1 MPPMSMSWWAAG
13 AIGAARKRHDGGG
26 GEQQPPFRSVAL
38 VVGSTGIVGTSLVD
52 ILPLP
57 DTPGGPWKVYALS
70 RRPPPPWSPPPP
82 AAVTHLC
89 VDLADAAAV
98 AEALAPLTD
107 ITHVFYVALAAP
119 HLAEAR
125 SREANAG
132 MLRNVLAA
140 VVPTCPA
147 LAHVALQT
155 GSKHYIG
162 PPESVGKLAVETPF
176 SEDMPRHDYRNFYY
190 DQEDVLF
197 DAVVSSSSSRRAGAA
212 AVTWSVHR
220 PSLIFGF
227 SPRSAMNAVCSLC
240 VYAAICRKER
250 RKLRWP
256 GSLGAWEGFSNASDA
271 DLVAEQ
277 QIWAAIAGAAAKNE
291 AFNCS
296 NGNIYKWKQLW
307 PVLAGKFGV
316 EWAGYEGEERRVG
329 LTAAMAGK
337 EAVWAEIVAEEKLV
351 ATELGEV
358 ANWWFVDALFM
369 DKWEFIDTMNKSKEH
384 GFLGFRNTVRSFE
397 AWIDKMKLYRIV
409 P

>member
-1 MPPMSMSWWAAG
+1 
-13 AIGAARKRHDGGG
+13 
-26 GEQQPPFRSVAL
+26 
-38 VVGSTGIVGTSLVD
+38 
-52 ILPLP
+52 
-57 DTPGGPWKVYALS
+57 
-70 RRPPPPWSPPPP
+70 
-82 AAVTHLC
+82 
-89 VDLADAAAV
+89 
-98 AEALAPLTD
+98 
-107 ITHVFYVALAAP
+107 
-119 HLAEAR
+119 
-125 SREANAG
+125 
-132 MLRNVLAA
+132 
-140 VVPTCPA
+140 
-147 LAHVALQT
+147 
-155 GSKHYIG
+155 
-162 PPESVGKLAVETPF
+162 
-176 SEDMPRHDYRNFYY
+176 
-190 DQEDVLF
+190 
-197 DAVVSSSSSRRAGAA
+197 
-212 AVTWSVHR
+212 
-220 PSLIFGF
+220 
-227 SPRSAMNAVCSLC
+227 MNAVCSLC

-250 RKLRWP
+250 RELRWP

-277 QIWAAIAGAAAKNE
+277 QIWAAVADADGDAAAKNE

-296 NGNIYKWKQLW
+296 NGDIYKWKQLW